1 MEIIITD
8 TEFIAPDNHYLVDN
22 AGGFYTR
29 IFRGSRQ
36 VAEFRVATA
45 EEKEQAEAQAQ
56 HNTEPSATE
65 LRAEAYKQ
73 ESDSLY
79 MAWQKYL
86 ALNDPRAETAKQQ
99 WLDKVNEIANRYPN
113 T

>member
-45 EEKEQAEAQAQ
+45 EEKEQAEAQAK
-56 HNTEPSATE
+56 HTTEPSPAE

-86 ALNDPRAETAKQQ
+86 ALNDPRAEHAREE
-99 WLDKVNEIANRYPN
+99 WIAKVNEIAARFSG
-113 T
+113 